1 MLRQQLSF
9 TGDFFIEQRYDI
21 LSTRNTLPD
30 IADISLPLLNL
41 GKVNNRGY
49 ELSLGWKSKPV
60 NNFSYNLT
68 ANLSFSR
75 NKIIYMDEV
84 TPNEPYM
91 AQTGRRTGMSYGYIF
106 DRYLTDNDFDPA
118 TKELSLRYEASISQM
133 SARCLRSQLVIR
145 DRETLFSKISTTTV
159 RSTRMTTLGL
169 ATDSVRNMW
178 QGS

>member
-1 MLRQQLSF
+1 M
-9 TGDFFIEQRYDI
+9 
-21 LSTRNTLPD
+21 
-30 IADISLPLLNL
+30 LNL

-49 ELSLGWKSKPV
+49 ELSLGWRSKPV

-118 TKELSLRYEASISQM
+118 TKELLTNDKGGSVPQITIGNPRPGDAL
-133 SARCLRSQLVIR
+133 
-145 DRETLFSKISTTTV
+145 SKISTTTV